1 MYFRSLLLSGCVALV
16 GCQSAP
22 TPEYVQ
28 ESQVEQI
35 TSLAELQSAKVKLPS
50 TAIIEIT
57 NQSQY
62 LSYQNIDGPVA
73 VFELPANRG
82 EYALEITSIIEDTA
96 FVPRAVIVD
105 KAGNVIEQYGRDE
118 FVYTKPRLNK
128 GNRLV
133 ADKDFFPPVGE
144 KSVYLIVYG
153 DKSDLGGF
161 TDVIH
166 PARLDAEGRG
176 NYLPEAK
183 DIPVPNALTG
193 KIEVSIDSIG
203 FFSIGTAPSNTQQ
216 AEPSV
221 SSANIAQA
229 PIVEVVQPETQTYY
243 HNAIESAVKANN
255 LDKALSLLEEAK
267 ALNVEGAQQVFIKAV
282 NAK

>member
-22 TPEYVQ
+22 TPQYVQ
-28 ESQVEQI
+28 EAQVEQV
-35 TSLAELQSAKVKLPS
+35 TSLSELQSAKVKLPS
-50 TAIIEIT
+50 TAIVEIT
-57 NQSQY
+57 KQSQY
-62 LSYQNIDGPVA
+62 LSYQDINGPVA

-96 FVPRAVIVD
+96 FVPQAIIVD
-105 KAGNVIEQYGRDE
+105 KSGSVIERYGKDE

-176 NYLPEAK
+176 NYLPEVK
-183 DIPVPNALTG
+183 DIPIPNALTG

-203 FFSIGTAPSNTQQ
+203 FFSIGTAPTKNEQ
-216 AEPSV
+216 AELEPY
-221 SSANIAQA
+221 AAKPA
-229 PIVEVVQPETQTYY
+229 TAVELVQPETQNYY
-243 HNAIESAVKANN
+243 HTAIKSAVESGS
-255 LDKALSLLEEAK
+255 LDKALALLEEAK
-267 ALNVEGAQQVFIKAV
+267 ALNVEGAQQVFVEAV
-282 NAK
+282 NNR